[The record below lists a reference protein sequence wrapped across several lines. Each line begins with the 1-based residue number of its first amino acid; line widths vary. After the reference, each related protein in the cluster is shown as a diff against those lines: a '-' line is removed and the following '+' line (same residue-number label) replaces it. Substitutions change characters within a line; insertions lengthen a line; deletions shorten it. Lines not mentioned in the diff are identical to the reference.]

1 MSLKQHDRQ
10 YDLVVF
16 GATGY
21 TGKYTAQY
29 ITTNLPTNLRWAIA
43 GRSQPKLEAVAAECA
58 KLNPDRLP
66 PAIEVVGNQTD
77 PDGYAEELA
86 GLARKTLVIITTVGP
101 YGRLGE
107 PAFRACAENGTH
119 YLDVTGEVPFVAR
132 MIRKYEAT
140 AKSTGALMFPQIGI
154 ESAPPDLITWSLAS
168 FIRSTYSS
176 PIADVVLSI
185 YKLHAAPSG
194 GTISS
199 ALSLLEN
206 FSLSEVRSAYAPYA
220 LSPIPPSPHQQ
231 FHPPKPS
238 LLTRLTGVVTI
249 PHLGL
254 QTTSMAGGTDAAY
267 IQRTWGLLSS
277 LPSRSQQSYGPK
289 FTFREYMRPRGG
301 SWFSGVTTHLFLMFL
316 GVVMAT
322 PFLRSLAKKLVGTQP
337 GEGPADE
344 VAKGDVL
351 EYRAVATRDGGSG
364 ETVLSRAAW
373 KGSAYYFTGVLAA
386 EAAATILQE
395 DLNLP
400 GGVYT
405 AACLGQPFIDRL
417 ERAGFRIETWRAE
430 EKGWGNN

>member
-1 MSLKQHDRQ
+1 
-10 YDLVVF
+10 
-16 GATGY
+16 
-21 TGKYTAQY
+21 
-29 ITTNLPTNLRWAIA
+29 
-43 GRSQPKLEAVAAECA
+43 
-58 KLNPDRLP
+58 
-66 PAIEVVGNQTD
+66 
-77 PDGYAEELA
+77 
-86 GLARKTLVIITTVGP
+86 LVIITTVGP

-185 YKLHAAPSG
+185 YKLQSDLPLLSPNSLQPKPSANPPASAAPSG

-231 FHPPKPS
+231 SHPPKPS
-238 LLTRLTGVVTI
+238 FLTRLTGVVTI

-373 KGSAYYFTGVLAA
+373 KGSAYYCKSPAL
-386 EAAATILQE
+386 L
-395 DLNLP
+395 
-400 GGVYT
+400 
-405 AACLGQPFIDRL
+405 CL
-417 ERAGFRIETWRAE
+417 
-430 EKGWGNN
+430 